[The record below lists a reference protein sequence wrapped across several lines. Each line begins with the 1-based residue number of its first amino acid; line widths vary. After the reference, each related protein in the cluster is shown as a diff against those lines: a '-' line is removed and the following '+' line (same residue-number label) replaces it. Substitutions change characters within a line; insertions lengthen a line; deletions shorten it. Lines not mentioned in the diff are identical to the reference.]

1 MARNLRCQICST
13 FYSLTVALM
22 LSHLLKV
29 HRNDP
34 DFFVKCDIPGCQRTF
49 KNVHTYKSHLSR
61 HHKGVNIRQ
70 PVRFFEGSATGPT
83 VEGMDFEMEDALPE
97 DHYNDSEMP
106 AEENLYDG
114 LEDRLEANKTLNA
127 FYLLRSK
134 EAQSPTQKALDDVV
148 EGSTS
153 LVRNTVEL
161 IKLGVQ
167 NRLDSAGIDFKAVP
181 GLSELFAEDHQIS
194 NPFAHVSTKNK
205 QAAYYAEKFGL
216 VVRIFNVILEVALHY
231 QRFSEKTGTSI
242 LSMTTINNINKFV
255 VLP

>member
-1 MARNLRCQICST
+1 MKWKMHFQKTTITIQKCP
-13 FYSLTVALM
+13 
-22 LSHLLKV
+22 LK
-29 HRNDP
+29 
-34 DFFVKCDIPGCQRTF
+34 K
-49 KNVHTYKSHLSR
+49 TYMTDLKTDL
-61 HHKGVNIRQ
+61 KQ
-70 PVRFFEGSATGPT
+70 TE
-83 VEGMDFEMEDALPE
+83 
-97 DHYNDSEMP
+97 
-106 AEENLYDG
+106 
-114 LEDRLEANKTLNA
+114 TLNA

-205 QAAYYAEKFGL
+205 QAAYYAKKFGL

>member
-97 DHYNDSEMP
+97 DHYNDSEIP
-106 AEENLYDG
+106 FLVLY
-114 LEDRLEANKTLNA
+114 
-127 FYLLRSK
+127 
-134 EAQSPTQKALDDVV
+134 V
-148 EGSTS
+148 
-153 LVRNTVEL
+153 
-161 IKLGVQ
+161 
-167 NRLDSAGIDFKAVP
+167 
-181 GLSELFAEDHQIS
+181 
-194 NPFAHVSTKNK
+194 KN
-205 QAAYYAEKFGL
+205 
-216 VVRIFNVILEVALHY
+216 EVAAIIVRVYMPIFAGNPREDSHIKVKGLLVG
-231 QRFSEKTGTSI
+231 K
-242 LSMTTINNINKFV
+242 LTIYYLNS
-255 VLP
+255 